1 MYQKNKFDMP
11 FCGLSMKLYP
21 TGKQSPSYEYSGE
34 ASKVKFTCSLTKKK
48 YSLSQI
54 SEWFMTPEVQ
64 KYHKAGYVAK
74 YMTKTQETNNPK
86 PYQKTNLEEVFCIV
100 MVKKQAP
107 RPNLD
112 GMKPISQAMPQVDFD
127 DKLPEDAPF

>member
-1 MYQKNKFDMP
+1 MLQKNKFDMP

-64 KYHKAGYVAK
+64 KYHKAGYVPK

-86 PYQKTNLEEVFCIV
+86 PYQKSNLEQVFCIV

-107 RPNLD
+107 KPNVD
-112 GMKPISQAMPQVDFD
+112 GMKPIAQAIPQVDFD